1 MDLATGWITYDT
13 PVGPTAAYIARPQA
27 AAAPLPGLIV
37 LQEIWGVDAHITD
50 LAERF
55 ATASYF
61 VLAPDLYSVDG
72 RRPPTLAAERVNAAQ
87 AFLNSIPQAEWMMI
101 LQDEERRNEALAKL
115 PGDEPGN
122 VGETL
127 TQLFGGARDRERS
140 LAIVRAAADFL
151 RTHPAC
157 SGRRIGSVGYCM
169 GGGLS
174 AQLACTDPELGA
186 AVIYYGASPSADE
199 VASIRCPVRGFY
211 GENDPRVVAG
221 LSDFE
226 AALQDAGVD
235 HELRVYPDTGHAF
248 FNDRRPSY
256 QPESARDA
264 WGRTLAF
271 FAETLGPVPTVP
283 V

>member
-1 MDLATGWITYDT
+1 
-13 PVGPTAAYIARPQA
+13 
-27 AAAPLPGLIV
+27 
-37 LQEIWGVDAHITD
+37 
-50 LAERF
+50 
-55 ATASYF
+55 
-61 VLAPDLYSVDG
+61 
-72 RRPPTLAAERVNAAQ
+72 
-87 AFLNSIPQAEWMMI
+87 
-101 LQDEERRNEALAKL
+101 
-115 PGDEPGN
+115 
-122 VGETL
+122 
-127 TQLFGGARDRERS
+127 
-140 LAIVRAAADFL
+140 
-151 RTHPAC
+151 
-157 SGRRIGSVGYCM
+157 M

>member
-1 MDLATGWITYDT
+1 MRLATGWITFDT
-13 PVGPTAAYIARPQA
+13 PAGDTAAYIARPIA
-27 AAAPLPGLIV
+27 AAAPLPGIIV
-37 LQEIWGVDAHITD
+37 LQELWGVDAHITD
-50 LAERF
+50 LVERF
-55 ATASYF
+55 AAASYF
-61 VLAPDLYSVDG
+61 VLAPDLYSVG
-72 RRPPTLAAERVNAAQ
+72 GGRPPALAAERVQAAQ
-87 AFLNSIPQAEWMMI
+87 AFLNSIPQAEWMVI

-115 PGDEPGN
+115 PGDEPQD

-127 TQLFGGARDRERS
+127 AELFGGARDQERS
-140 LAIVRAAADFL
+140 LAITRAAADFL
-151 RTHPAC
+151 RSHPAC

-186 AVIYYGASPSADE
+186 AVIYYGASPSADQ

-211 GENDPRVVAG
+211 GENDPRIVAG
-221 LSDFE
+221 LPDFG
-226 AALQDAGVD
+226 AALEAAGVD
-235 HELRVYPDTGHAF
+235 HELRIYPDTGHAF

-271 FAETLGPVPTVP
+271 LAEKLSPLTA
-283 V
+283 